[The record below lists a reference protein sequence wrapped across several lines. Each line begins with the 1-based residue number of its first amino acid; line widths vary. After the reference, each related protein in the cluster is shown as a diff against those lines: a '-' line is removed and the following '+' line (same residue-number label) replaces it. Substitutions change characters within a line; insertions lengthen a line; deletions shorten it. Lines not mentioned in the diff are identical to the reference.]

1 LANRDTHSTPAPALE
16 ALRINVIVARAR
28 VRLSQEQLA
37 LRAGVSRPTISR
49 IERASGD
56 VGVEVVQRIADALGT
71 TVSDLFVCEGEDNP
85 SEDEILRRAS
95 APASEFVDARAF
107 LAALDEADGRTAG
120 VEMERY
126 SRAGRPPLS
135 R

>member
-1 LANRDTHSTPAPALE
+1 LE